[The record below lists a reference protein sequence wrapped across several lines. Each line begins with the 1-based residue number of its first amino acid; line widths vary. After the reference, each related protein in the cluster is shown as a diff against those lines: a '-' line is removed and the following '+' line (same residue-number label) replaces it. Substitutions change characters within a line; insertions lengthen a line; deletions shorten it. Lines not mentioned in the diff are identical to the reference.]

1 MWLDFAKVQYAS
13 WPDSIP
19 FSEITRCTLSDEG
32 VLAIFYNRPGELSR
46 SINTKKFPKEQQ
58 EQVLGAFQHYYGRY
72 LAAVEYQ
79 KQVRAAAESK
89 AVGQAVPDT
98 SDL

>member
-1 MWLDFAKVQYAS
+1 MRLDYAKVQYAP

-19 FSEITRCTLSDEG
+19 FSEITRCTLIDEG

-46 SINTKKFPKEQQ
+46 SINTKKFGKDQREN
-58 EQVLGAFQHYYGRY
+58 VLGAFQHYYGRY

-79 KQVRAAAESK
+79 RQVKAAAESK
-89 AVGQAVPDT
+89 GLVPGT
-98 SDL
+98 A